1 MDSISGD
8 TPNSFVQPKAN
19 DDSIVHKTRYDA
31 AHPTVSTSP
40 VQSLDGLAKLVDSTV
55 STTPSIRPDV
65 IEKAKMLL
73 DDPEWLSD
81 ANLTKLSSNIL
92 GSGDFDL

>member
-19 DDSIVHKTRYDA
+19 EDLIVHKTRHDA
-31 AHPTVSTSP
+31 APTNVSTSP
-40 VQSLDGLAKLVDSTV
+40 VKSLDGLTKLVDSAV
-55 STTPSIRPDV
+55 NSTPSIRPDV

-81 ANLTKLSSNIL
+81 ANLSKLSSNIL

>member
-19 DDSIVHKTRYDA
+19 EDLIVHKTRYDA
-31 AHPTVSTSP
+31 APPNVSTSP
-40 VQSLDGLAKLVDSTV
+40 VQSLDGLSKLVNSAAN
-55 STTPSIRPDV
+55 TTPSIRPDV
-65 IEKAKMLL
+65 IEKAKMLM

-92 GSGDFDL
+92 GSGDFEL

>member
-19 DDSIVHKTRYDA
+19 EDLIVHKTRHDA
-31 AHPTVSTSP
+31 TPPNVSTSP
-40 VQSLDGLAKLVDSTV
+40 VQSLDGLTKLVDSAV
-55 STTPSIRPDV
+55 NSTPSIRPDV
-65 IEKAKMLL
+65 IEKAKILL
-73 DDPEWLSD
+73 NDPEWLSD
-81 ANLTKLSSNIL
+81 TNLTKLSSNIL

>member
-19 DDSIVHKTRYDA
+19 DDLIVHKTRYDA
-31 AHPTVSTSP
+31 APINASTTP
-40 VQSLDGLAKLVDSTV
+40 VQSLDGLSKLVDSAV
-55 STTPSIRPDV
+55 NTTPSIRPDV
-65 IEKAKMLL
+65 IEKATKLL
-73 DDPEWLSD
+73 NDPEWLSD

>member
-19 DDSIVHKTRYDA
+19 DDLIVHKSRYDA
-31 AHPTVSTSP
+31 TPPNLPTSP
-40 VQSLDGLAKLVDSTV
+40 VQSLDGLSKLVNSAV

-81 ANLTKLSSNIL
+81 ANLTRLSSKIL

>member
-19 DDSIVHKTRYDA
+19 DDLIVHKTRYDA
-31 AHPTVSTSP
+31 TPPIVSTSP
-40 VQSLDGLAKLVDSTV
+40 VQSLDGLSKIVDSAV
-55 STTPSIRPDV
+55 NTTHSIRPDV

-81 ANLTKLSSNIL
+81 ANLSKLSSNIL